1 MMELSD
7 SSPKTKRRGV
17 IVMAKVNNMRV
28 RLVAIALSAL
38 LVVVGVMLWRY
49 YLRPPQEVSE
59 QEDDSKHMKQSHVGK
74 RLSVEPDSTRQDIP
88 SAKPMESETNT
99 QDERKQMENALA
111 WLDSLTDDGDQM
123 DNLENSETADP
134 KEEWLL
140 RRFGM
145 TRAEIRARIPV
156 FEQEIRTE
164 VTRIVSLH
172 DEYVGVLQSMDP
184 LAGDRI
190 TPGSELDKWC
200 READAEIRRAWR
212 DVKQNKIPLYI
223 QYRVQTD
230 DSPDDLMSDSLVGHN
245 GWLYEMQRGRPKLG
259 IPSPLRFVSP

>member
-1 MMELSD
+1 
-7 SSPKTKRRGV
+7 
-17 IVMAKVNNMRV
+17 MAKANSIKIG
-28 RLVAIALSAL
+28 LAAIALLAL
-38 LVVVGVMLWRY
+38 LVMVGVMLWNH
-49 YLRPPQEVSE
+49 LRPTQEVSD
-59 QEDDSKHMKQSHVGK
+59 QENVSKHMKQSHAGE
-74 RLSVEPDSTRQDIP
+74 RLSVEPDSTKQDIQ
-88 SAKPMESETNT
+88 SDKPMDSKTNI
-99 QDERKQMENALA
+99 QDERKQKERALA
-111 WLDSLTDDGDQM
+111 WLDSLTDDGGQT

-134 KEEWLL
+134 KEEWLM

-145 TRAEIRARIPV
+145 TRAEIRERIPV

-164 VTRIVSLH
+164 VARIVSLH
-172 DEYVGVLQSMDP
+172 DEYVDVLQSMDP

-212 DVKQNKIPLYI
+212 DVRQNKIPLYI

-230 DSPDDLMSDSLVGHN
+230 DSPGDLMSDSLVGNN

-259 IPSPLRFVSP
+259 VPTPIRFVSD